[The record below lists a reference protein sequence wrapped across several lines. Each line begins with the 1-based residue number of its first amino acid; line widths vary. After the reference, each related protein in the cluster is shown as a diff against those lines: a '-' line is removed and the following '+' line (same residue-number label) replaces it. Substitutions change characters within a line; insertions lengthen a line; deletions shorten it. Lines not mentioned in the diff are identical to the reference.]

1 MTFKNDLNLF
11 LLSFGRQ
18 IFEMSIQN
26 VTEKAKAFLLAKN
39 IDFDEST
46 ILMAL
51 AEAKR
56 MIPEPESVTETRKQL
71 KIYLKAFEKQILKV
85 KIENLIEWSTNY
97 LKEKKLLSFAWENW
111 FWGEMYLYI
120 AEAKKN
126 ADSKDGWC
134 ELAKDKTEDDDILT
148 KSDGMINAFTISTF
162 IHIVTCSAPTSLFAG
177 CGVSDVHLMYI
188 TIHPLPHILICLDH
202 QPVKSTLIW
211 ALRASLESR

>member
-56 MIPEPESVTETRKQL
+56 MIPEPESVTETRKHL

-85 KIENLIEWSTNY
+85 KIENLMEWSTNY

-148 KSDGMINAFTISTF
+148 KSDGMIELNELDDKLRSQDPCDGFVLLKEDED
-162 IHIVTCSAPTSLFAG
+162 IHFDHIYEENHYSIVNMIDTYFAQRG
-177 CGVSDVHLMYI
+177 IGRTVTPGTRC
-188 TIHPLPHILICLDH
+188 
-202 QPVKSTLIW
+202 
-211 ALRASLESR
+211 